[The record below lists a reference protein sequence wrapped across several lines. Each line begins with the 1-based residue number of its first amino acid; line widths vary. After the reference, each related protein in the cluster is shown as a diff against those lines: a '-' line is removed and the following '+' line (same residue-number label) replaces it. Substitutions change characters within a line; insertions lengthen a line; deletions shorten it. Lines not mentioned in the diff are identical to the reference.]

1 MVMFIFRKNNRSA
14 NNTKIIGI
22 AGTRGKTISA
32 RMVAYMLQN
41 MEFKVS
47 LLDSD
52 GYIFTDQSKE
62 DFNVHLANSKDIKNF
77 VAKSTKDNYDF
88 LIFEVT
94 SKNILNKVYDGT
106 MFDLGVITN
115 LYDDNIDLY
124 TYFDRYVD
132 TKFQFIKNI
141 KNFGKLITFKNI
153 EPIVYKYENKI
164 KQNVYYNTLDFEN
177 IINAS
182 LKPDGLSFE
191 YKDRLIDLK
200 AIGIYNFENALMS
213 IALVENLIGDV
224 NTQSLQNFS
233 LPKGRMSLIEVNNI
247 KLIIDS
253 SRHPDSIESSIKHLY
268 QTKLSSAKLI
278 TVGGS
283 SEKYKKYRKKYSE
296 SLTKYADLNI
306 LTIDDTY
313 TEDVVNVNSEV
324 INYAR
329 FLNGVTVDEF
339 YSKENYEISDKNR
352 IAKRIDMVIDRKDK
366 PFLLFSYGNLY
377 ARLNAIEFALNYA
390 KPGDIVYIYGKGNS
404 NKMCLKNTM
413 YNWNDFEVVEY
424 VISNLKI

>member
-1 MVMFIFRKNNRSA
+1 MFIFRKNSKSV

-32 RMVAYMLQN
+32 RMVAYILQN
-41 MEFKVS
+41 MGFTIA

-52 GYIFTDQSKE
+52 GYIFKTENKE

-77 VAKSTKDNYDF
+77 VSKSIKENYDF

-94 SKNILNKVYDGT
+94 SKNILSRVYENT

-115 LYDDNIDLY
+115 LYDDHIDLY
-124 TYFDRYVD
+124 TYFDKYID

-153 EPIVYKYENKI
+153 EPIVDKYGSKI
-164 KQNVYYNTLDFEN
+164 KQNVYYNTLDFDD
-177 IINAS
+177 INKAS
-182 LKPDGLSFE
+182 LKPEGLSFE
-191 YKDRLIDLK
+191 YKDHFIDLK
-200 AIGIYNFENALMS
+200 TIGIYNFENALMS

-224 NTQSLQNFS
+224 NTQSISKFL
-233 LPKGRMSLIEVNNI
+233 LPKGRMSLVEVNNI

-253 SRHPDSIESSIKHLY
+253 SRHPDSIEDSIKHLY
-268 QTKLSSAKLI
+268 QTKLSSSKLI
-278 TVGGS
+278 TVGGN

-296 SLTKYADLNI
+296 SLAKYADLNI

-313 TEDVVNVNSEV
+313 IEDVININSEV

-329 FLNGVTVDEF
+329 FFNGVTVDEF

-424 VISNLKI
+424 AISNLKI